1 MKKAIVFLMV
11 LGVFTFNVFTAEVA
25 NTQVKFE
32 FTSGGLTEQNF
43 AFVTSATAVTD
54 MTTAKTVQNVSS
66 IPIEATSDD
75 FTENSTFTENFNFIW
90 YYYSTEALNVT
101 LKVGAMQN
109 SGKTEELSWTITPS
123 SAFGNTNNTASYS
136 EITAPDVG
144 DTTKDVEIV
153 KVTAPNVM
161 TQNWGNI
168 QLAGV
173 VDITGATPG
182 TYTSKI
188 TAEIS
193 SN

>member
-1 MKKAIVFLMV
+1 MV

-25 NTQVKFE
+25 NTQVEFE
-32 FTSGGLTEQNF
+32 FTSGELTEQNF
-43 AFVTSATAVTD
+43 AFVTSATTVTD

-173 VDITGATPG
+173 VDITGAAPG

>member
-1 MKKAIVFLMV
+1 MV

-25 NTQVKFE
+25 NTQVEFE
-32 FTSGGLTEQNF
+32 FTSGELTEQNF
-43 AFVTSATAVTD
+43 AFVTSATTVTD

-101 LKVGAMQN
+101 LKVGAMQAADKAN
-109 SGKTEELSWTITPS
+109 DLGWTITPS
-123 SAFGNTNNTASYS
+123 KSAGNDANTASYS
-136 EITAPDVG
+136 TIIAPEKGESATAG
-144 DTTKDVEIV
+144 EIV
-153 KVTAPNVM
+153 TVAAPNVM

-173 VDITGATPG
+173 VDITGAAPG

>member
-25 NTQVKFE
+25 KTQVKFE

-66 IPIEATSDD
+66 IPIEATSGD

-101 LKVGAMQN
+101 LKVGAMQTDDMAN
-109 SGKTEELSWTITPS
+109 DLGWTITPS
-123 SAFGNTNNTASYS
+123 KVTGTDANIASYS
-136 EITAPDVG
+136 TITAPEKG
-144 DTTKDVEIV
+144 ESTTAGEIV
-153 KVTAPNVM
+153 TVAAPNVM
-161 TQNWGNI
+161 IQNWGNI

-173 VDITGATPG
+173 VDITGAAPG